1 MHRLSHMA
9 RVSLEE
15 AEAWAKEGRRFHARG
30 EHHRA
35 LEQFRRSCEAVPGR
49 SRLELDT
56 AELARRLGK
65 PELAVYHYRRAAA
78 AYLRE
83 GFARH
88 SLAPLRTAL
97 HLEQS
102 RLPASADSVIAIAQ
116 ELASALVAL
125 GFAGDAR
132 QVIESSA
139 AAFEER
145 NLEVPNDL
153 ESLRPP
159 APGRL
164 SKPAPR
170 HPTP

>member
-1 MHRLSHMA
+1 MHLVSHMA

-15 AEAWAKEGRRFHARG
+15 AESWAKEGRRFHGRG

-35 LEQFRRSCEAVPGR
+35 LELFRRSCEAAPGR

-65 PELAVYHYRRAAA
+65 PELAVEHYRRAAA

-83 GFARH
+83 GLSRH
-88 SLAPLRTAL
+88 ALAPLRTAL

-102 RLPASADSVIAIAQ
+102 RLPGSADSVTAVAQ
-116 ELASALVAL
+116 ELAKALVTL
-125 GFAGDAR
+125 GFAADAR
-132 QVIESSA
+132 QVIESA
-139 AAFEER
+139 AHAFEER
-145 NLEVPNDL
+145 SLEVPKDL

-159 APGRL
+159 PPRL
-164 SKPAPR
+164 AKPEPR